1 MSDNSNMTTIFVYP
15 NPSRDKG
22 LKITAEIIK
31 IISSSGLEPI
41 LPDSIEL
48 FSDLVRQTPL
58 EEGVR
63 ESDMVISIGGDG
75 TILQIAKVAAKESKP
90 VLGINAGKLGFLAEL
105 EKDEL
110 SRLEPILKGSYSI
123 DNRSML
129 DALLMRDGEVLSC
142 GSALNDAVVTNAEV
156 PRIISLDFWVG
167 DHLIATI
174 SGDGVIASTP
184 TGSSAYSLSA
194 GGPLVEPCA
203 DLTVV
208 TPICA
213 HSLYA
218 KSFILCGSSEIR
230 FVNTTPGKTAKLTI
244 DGVSQYN
251 MEQGDTVVLTKS
263 ELSCKL
269 VRAKNHSFYDIVRN
283 KLLP

>member
-1 MSDNSNMTTIFVYP
+1 MTLLSQMQRFPYYF
-15 NPSRDKG
+15 SR
-22 LKITAEIIK
+22 
-31 IISSSGLEPI
+31 
-41 LPDSIEL
+41 
-48 FSDLVRQTPL
+48 
-58 EEGVR
+58 
-63 ESDMVISIGGDG
+63 
-75 TILQIAKVAAKESKP
+75 
-90 VLGINAGKLGFLAEL
+90 FL
-105 EKDEL
+105 
-110 SRLEPILKGSYSI
+110 
-123 DNRSML
+123 
-129 DALLMRDGEVLSC
+129 
-142 GSALNDAVVTNAEV
+142 
-156 PRIISLDFWVG
+156 VG

-174 SGDGVIASTP
+174 SGDGIIASTP
-184 TGSSAYSLSA
+184 TDLGLFVVG

-203 DLTVV
+203 DFTVV

-213 HSLYA
+213 LSFYA